1 MNMYTFTNSPSTALL
16 QAAHTTARI
25 IFIMKSVE
33 QSSPPQQKENQ
44 GTDLSRRQFLKQ
56 VATGAVLLTVG
67 TSEVANAEIIKYGGW
82 KGQTYYGK
90 DGKFAGCI
98 MVSGEPKGDIEGYPL
113 KIVATK
119 NNIILEV
126 TLDTP
131 DPGIFVD
138 PKHLPDKDFKVT
150 LRTMNNDDIFGDGA
164 DYDGADYN
172 ARLVSR
178 EYDHEGKRVSKVAI
192 AMGTKDPLIEKMK
205 DAKNLLFY
213 YPTEL
218 NLPLGKAKEVI
229 NLRHEGKGLLETNDT
244 YGAIKT
250 VLSCVDKNAPK

>member
-1 MNMYTFTNSPSTALL
+1 MYTFTNSPSTALL
-16 QAAHTTARI
+16 QVAHTTARI

-33 QSSPPQQKENQ
+33 QFSPPQQKENQ

-90 DGKFAGCI
+90 DGKFAGCN
-98 MVSGEPKGDIEGYPL
+98 MVSGEPTGDIKGYPL

-131 DPGIFVD
+131 DPGKFVD
-138 PKHLPDKDFKVT
+138 PKHLPDKDFKVH
-150 LRTMNNDDIFGDGA
+150 LQTMKNDDKVG
-164 DYDGADYN
+164 DGADYN

-218 NLPLGKAKEVI
+218 NLPLGNASEVI